1 MNTNIEQILR
11 SMMPCISQSDFKRK
25 LDWHSYNRKVE
36 GVVNQITHAVKASFS
51 QTNGD
56 MGDNACLLSEAIR
69 LEIEKTKK
77 DYDAHI
83 DSMAQ
88 RADMTACDMMAE
100 SAYRQEVADAR
111 CWPADPFPE
120 GHHDNDHDGLG

>member
-1 MNTNIEQILR
+1 
-11 SMMPCISQSDFKRK
+11 MPCISQSDFKRK

-77 DYDAHI
+77 EYD
-83 DSMAQ
+83 Q
-88 RADMTACDMMAE
+88 RADMTA
-100 SAYRQEVADAR
+100 YRNSQGFLELEKLRPRDLALNN
-111 CWPADPFPE
+111 PFPE

>member
-77 DYDAHI
+77 EYD
-83 DSMAQ
+83 Q
-88 RADMTACDMMAE
+88 RADMTA
-100 SAYRQEVADAR
+100 YRNSQGFLELEKLRPRDLALNN
-111 CWPADPFPE
+111 PFPE